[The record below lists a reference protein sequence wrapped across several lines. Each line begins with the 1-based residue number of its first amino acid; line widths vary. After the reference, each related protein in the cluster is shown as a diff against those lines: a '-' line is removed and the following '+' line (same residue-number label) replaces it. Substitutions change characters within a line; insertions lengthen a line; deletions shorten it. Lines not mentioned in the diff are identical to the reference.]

1 MFSSTVC
8 RWEVLITTSPTY
20 FLHTSV
26 VLQRNLLLKMNEEI
40 VIGMLG
46 CIQSL
51 ANKDPWSALMTW
63 WAACSQKQD
72 DEHRG
77 GKISSFH
84 YFKFQILT
92 HIYCNVHKIKP
103 LKWQHLF
110 RIEFFTVSVNK
121 AKKKNEPP
129 PKKIRKEQ
137 TLFRYS
143 RYWKKPGYKSQKN

>member
-1 MFSSTVC
+1 MFSTTVC

-51 ANKDPWSALMTW
+51 ANKDPWSALMTS

-110 RIEFFTVSVNK
+110 RIEFNFIVIAHITSTR
-121 AKKKNEPP
+121 P
-129 PKKIRKEQ
+129 
-137 TLFRYS
+137 LL
-143 RYWKKPGYKSQKN
+143 